1 MPPKGGMKNDGVRVY
16 PGSRTRVSLS
26 KDAYMPVCLKK
37 AVTGLQRAIMS
48 SVSKN
53 GQHPWAEIDNRD
65 SILFF

>member
-1 MPPKGGMKNDGVRVY
+1 MKNDGVRVY

-26 KDAYMPVCLKK
+26 KDAYMLVCLKK

-53 GQHPWAEIDNRD
+53 GQHPWTEIDNRD